1 MKEKLSAAGLGL
13 LVAAIVAVSA
23 TFAWVTLSRAPE
35 LSGVAT
41 TLSANGALEIALSND
56 DGTQPDEFDID
67 ESVGL
72 RVDVVSSNLQWGN
85 LVNLSDPSYGLENFT
100 LRPAK
105 LNTTSLIDS
114 PLSGA
119 IYGQDGRII
128 ELNTDSAYTKYDN
141 KQFVVTDKFG
151 VRAISSY
158 KEQLSDST
166 IEEFK
171 SLKQAVTNAR
181 TAVSADYADVV
192 ASFAKME
199 RMISRYA
206 QDMVNKTTIKG
217 MSVSDGTGTDSNM
230 GQYMVDLAAVYGKFA
245 KAMDAQADAYVAL
258 ANLQLYQWAKANQAK
273 YEPTSW
279 EVLCQVE
286 EQSPGIFNYTR
297 GTNGEEDGASRHGK
311 ISLYGFSDFVKDW
324 KQLKLDL
331 EHIEKYATA
340 FSTNGTAIYW
350 SHDGDSSY
358 QLSDIVNRLIDFT
371 NTLYIDIDGK
381 QIKVSHI
388 GGTEAM
394 ALLGADGETKDVY
407 IVKGILPRFEKCA
420 IDENDRMA
428 STRQAKCTIS
438 VRAKVGITKSVTIY
452 GVAVTTVTDTAD
464 MAYDTKKAVGKKDV
478 ASDAVAEDTYA
489 MAVDFW
495 VRTNAEQTFLTLE
508 GAKVVDAETNTI
520 MGYDGVNRIWGATG
534 DSVLTTD
541 STTQG
546 GGSCYVY
553 YADTPEDQ
561 SRSLRLLR
569 SMKVVFVSQSGKL
582 LATADMDTEHY
593 WAQNG
598 RVTVPL
604 VLSENTQT
612 TYDYTNEEGQTV
624 TGRAITEMV
633 MDVAQ
638 RITAIIYLDGS
649 YLSNT
654 DVLSVADIE
663 GQVNIQFGSSVNLE
677 TVGSNDLID
686 DVRSVTAIAD
696 PTSIDFD
703 AAVTPGQKTTNVTL
717 TVQGAEPDSITA
729 RFIRAINATQG
740 SREDE
745 MRFTKSKESGTWSS
759 SYEFKAPGTYYLRHV
774 QLDGVDYALSDPIK
788 VDVTG
793 FALRDVTWDK
803 PKNSVVVR
811 TSDSTYT
818 ATVYVEYASSDASKL
833 PLTVKASFIREGVGD
848 TVTVPLTSK
857 GNGKWEGT
865 GTFNRSGVYSMDYL
879 IYTVDGVDKP
889 RYQALNESFKK
900 NLDLALGL
908 YVVVKN
914 NGGPLNEEYVAGK
927 TYDRPVTVEV
937 LDNSRTPL
945 EELEGMQ
952 LKYSLGNST
961 VQTYDTDLQWDHT
974 GRYYTGTLPLPGAGR
989 YQFDC
994 VVMKGGQTLTRAEE
1008 SPVYIIVSPDP
1019 PIFDTSSQASYYG
1032 QTQFVPLTND
1042 AVLDG
1047 IKIKNA
1053 DSAAV
1058 SAVVYN
1064 ENDDY
1069 REVEA
1074 VLGSKGWTVKLP
1086 TYSTGPDDAKVQ
1098 TQDGEWSLV
1107 ALKLSNCYDE
1117 KSVFRTGDDP
1127 IIWAGSDE
1135 ISKTYAAENL
1145 TDDSGE
1151 VKVEE
1156 WQDFS
1161 KLSTKVS
1168 CSVKVTMNPGE
1179 TVLGDQ
1185 NTEFMHQFP
1194 VAQLGMSV
1202 KITDNDGNVI
1212 PSSKIEGVEL
1222 TVRYDPSTSAKYG
1235 YEVSNDAAN
1244 TYGIKLD
1251 RVDAEHGMRTVS
1263 SGDIWQYVG
1272 EYSVQQLTIKL
1283 AGGKTVTYAPD
1294 EARVPDKYTVTTK
1307 APANEDIYIGES
1319 SITQLKKEFGRN
1331 PITKEVTGV
1340 FLETCDLG
1348 DTTVKVSLK
1357 PDVHGNQ
1364 YAVMK
1369 DVSATLNLTYQN
1381 KQSAPYGGYHWSG
1394 TSKYE
1399 KIQMN
1404 MTEGVNGLFTGGS
1417 TPLLAGTYSAAIEVK
1432 VGKNITT
1439 KNLSDISA
1447 YSKAPDVTMA
1457 RADSTPEIVT
1467 VNADAGTEAS
1477 TNTFTGTNTVVND
1490 GHAAVLFAAYRT
1502 STAEENPGTYTYTDW
1517 LGSTDYNEGG
1527 KHAGEYARYT
1537 MPFLQFTLTNIDK
1550 STCKDFKLS
1559 VPGNNGA
1566 EVSLPVN
1573 GNASEK
1579 MQIGWTKS
1587 GPDAKQA
1594 GTYTNGWGSVKDC
1607 EYVYTTQVPVVIGT
1621 QEVRTLTAQVED
1633 TAYTVD
1639 LQTPLSIVQENRTLP
1654 SLVFEVG
1661 DSRFKTPDTEQ
1672 SEDGRALS
1680 CTLPMNLYTVDGNA
1694 TAKKETVAK
1703 EPVVIV
1709 DEAAGTPD
1717 RDITAINAKS
1727 DDWSW
1732 TTDTKKPVT
1741 VSKLYTETTAT
1752 KHDSHI
1758 VKRIFS
1764 GTFYW
1769 KVWTGQRYLQT
1780 DSTQYAETRINV
1792 SGRTVTTSTVE
1803 TVNRTTSLDYWLVDG
1818 VRYDPGETVTIT
1830 GNSFAKAVFKTEE
1843 ELVRKEVTTTTTDG
1857 TTINTYRAEC
1867 AAVEVKAE
1875 GTTGEWVGTQYCDH
1889 YDWLRD
1895 CKKARGNEAT
1905 ARAQNPVIPT
1915 EFEGYEKRSNVTTGI
1930 KRDFSSTEWELDSS
1944 VKGADASSKTNVKIY
1959 DGSGKLIE
1967 ENNY

>member
-166 IEEFK
+166 IEDFK
-171 SLKQAVTNAR
+171 RLKQAVTNAR

-206 QDMVNKTTIKG
+206 QDMVNKTEIKG
-217 MSVSDGTGTDSNM
+217 MSVTDGTGTDNNM
-230 GQYMVDLAAVYGKFA
+230 GQYMADLAAVYGKFA

-350 SHDGDSSY
+350 SHDGDSGY

-438 VRAKVGITKSVTIY
+438 VRAKMGITKSVTIY

-696 PTSIDFD
+696 PILIDFD

-717 TVQGAEPDSITA
+717 TVQGAKPDSITA

-745 MRFTKSKESGTWSS
+745 MRFTKSEESGTWSS

-793 FALRDVTWDK
+793 FALRNVTWDK

-833 PLTVKASFIREGVGD
+833 PRTVKASFIREGD
-848 TVTVPLTSK
+848 RNTVIIPLTSK

-889 RYQALNESFKK
+889 RYQALDESFKK

-908 YVVVKN
+908 YAVVKN
-914 NGGPLNEEYVAGK
+914 NGGALNEEYVAGK

-1086 TYSTGPDDAKVQ
+1086 TYTGPDDAKVQ

-1107 ALKLSNCYDE
+1107 ALKLSNCYD
-1117 KSVFRTGDDP
+1117 KNSVFRTGDNP
-1127 IIWAGSDE
+1127 IIWVGSDE
-1135 ISKTYAAENL
+1135 ISKTYAAEYL
-1145 TDDSGE
+1145 TDDSGKE
-1151 VKVEE
+1151 KVDE

-1168 CSVKVTMNPGE
+1168 CSVKVTMNPGK
-1179 TVLGDQ
+1179 TVLGNQ

-1222 TVRYDPSTSAKYG
+1222 TVRYNPSTSAKYG
-1235 YEVSNDAAN
+1235 YEVSKDAAK

-1251 RVDAEHGMRTVS
+1251 RVDAEHGIRTVS

-1294 EARVPDKYTVTTK
+1294 EAGVPDKYTITTK
-1307 APANEDIYIGES
+1307 APANEDIYIGENS
-1319 SITQLKKEFGRN
+1319 VTQLKKEFGRN

-1340 FLETCDLG
+1340 FLETCDLR

-1357 PDVHGNQ
+1357 PDVNGNQ

-1381 KQSAPYGGYHWSG
+1381 EQSAPYGGYHWSG

-1417 TPLLAGTYSAAIEVK
+1417 TPLLAGTYSAEIVIK
-1432 VGKNITT
+1432 VGGSTVT
-1439 KNLSDISA
+1439 RTLQDISA

-1457 RADSTPEIVT
+1457 LADGTSATVT
-1467 VNADAGTEAS
+1467 VNADAGTAAS
-1477 TNTFTGTNTVVND
+1477 TNTFTGNNTVVND
-1490 GHAAVLFAAYRT
+1490 GHAAVLFASYRPF
-1502 STAEENPGTYTYTDW
+1502 TATENPGV
-1517 LGSTDYNEGG
+1517 YNEYNQDGMY
-1527 KHAGEYARYT
+1527 AGEFAHYE
-1537 MPFLQFTLTNIDK
+1537 MPKLK
-1550 STCKDFKLS
+1550 FKLTDLS
-1559 VPGNNGA
+1559 TTGVSVEMQVPGSGSVKLENDKETA
-1566 EVSLPVN
+1566 E
-1573 GNASEK
+1573 GT
-1579 MQIGWTKS
+1579 QIGTVKT
-1587 GPDAKQA
+1587 GTEKRA
-1594 GTYTNGWGSVKDC
+1594 GTYTWELFGKPVSADC
-1607 EYVYTTQVPVVIGT
+1607 EYTYNTELPQVIGEKEIQT
-1621 QEVRTLTAQVED
+1621 ITVTFQEVSYSLKLKTPLDIVQKNTAVPSIRFVVDNDKFVTPETKESSDGRSFTYVLPKSLEAKAGGSTVTERVTAENSETVTTGDDPD
-1633 TAYTVD
+1633 TKVLGTPITNNMNWGGTAVTESERIYTV
-1639 LQTPLSIVQENRTLP
+1639 TN
-1654 SLVFEVG
+1654 
-1661 DSRFKTPDTEQ
+1661 
-1672 SEDGRALS
+1672 
-1680 CTLPMNLYTVDGNA
+1680 
-1694 TAKKETVAK
+1694 
-1703 EPVVIV
+1703 
-1709 DEAAGTPD
+1709 GT
-1717 RDITAINAKS
+1717 KS
-1727 DDWSW
+1727 DR
-1732 TTDTKKPVT
+1732 
-1741 VSKLYTETTAT
+1741 
-1752 KHDSHI
+1752 H
-1758 VKRIFS
+1758 KRLRRW

-1769 KVWTGQRYLQT
+1769 RYMTSQLYVVEQQT
-1780 DSTQYAETRINV
+1780 QTATTTVTV
-1792 SGRTVTTSTVE
+1792 SGKTVE
-1803 TVNRTTSLDYWLVDG
+1803 TKTEMVYDATTSLDYWKVDG
-1818 VRYDPGETVTIT
+1818 KRCEPGAKVTVS
-1830 GNSFAKAVFKTEE
+1830 GNSVAEPVYKTIRT
-1843 ELVRKEVTTTTTDG
+1843 LVQKLVTTTTVNGDTDYTFR
-1857 TTINTYRAEC
+1857 TTCTALETKLVGAGAET
-1867 AAVEVKAE
+1867 E
-1875 GTTGEWVGTQYCDH
+1875 GTEKYCEH
-1889 YDWLRD
+1889 WTCSYTN
-1895 CKKARGNEAT
+1895 GNENDALKSQIIEPTNPGYKKVSSAT
-1905 ARAQNPVIPT
+1905 P
-1915 EFEGYEKRSNVTTGI
+1915 GI
-1930 KRDFSSTEWELDSS
+1930 VRDFSNSKWERYGDPI
-1944 VKGADASSKTNVKIY
+1944 VKSGETTVSKVCY
-1959 DGSGKLIE
+1959 DGNGNVLWSS
-1967 ENNY
+1967 

>member
-350 SHDGDSSY
+350 SHDGDSGY

-793 FALRDVTWDK
+793 FALKNVTWDK
-803 PKNSVVVR
+803 RENSAVVR

-833 PLTVKASFIREGVGD
+833 PLTVKASFIREGD
-848 TVTVPLTSK
+848 RNTVIIPLTSK

-1019 PIFDTSSQASYYG
+1019 PIFDTSSQTSYYG

-1064 ENDDY
+1064 KNDDY

-1086 TYSTGPDDAKVQ
+1086 TYSTGPDDTKVQ

-1135 ISKTYAAENL
+1135 ISKTYAAEYL
-1145 TDDSGE
+1145 ADDSGKE
-1151 VKVEE
+1151 KVDE

-1194 VAQLGMSV
+1194 VARLGMSV
-1202 KITDNDGNVI
+1202 EITDNDGNVI

-1222 TVRYDPSTSAKYG
+1222 RVGYDPSTSAKYG

-1244 TYGIKLD
+1244 LYGIKLD
-1251 RVDAEHGMRTVS
+1251 RVDAEHGIRTVS

-1272 EYSVQQLTIKL
+1272 EYGVQQLTIKL
-1283 AGGKTVTYAPD
+1283 AGGKTVTYAPG
-1294 EARVPDKYTVTTK
+1294 EARVPDKYTITTK
-1307 APANEDIYIGES
+1307 APANGDIYIGENS
-1319 SITQLKKEFGRN
+1319 VTQLKKEFGRN

-1417 TPLLAGTYSAAIEVK
+1417 TPLLAGTYSAEIVIK
-1432 VGKNITT
+1432 VGGSTVT
-1439 KNLSDISA
+1439 RTLQDISA

-1457 RADSTPEIVT
+1457 LADGTPTTVT
-1467 VNADAGTEAS
+1467 VNADAGTAAS
-1477 TNTFTGTNTVVND
+1477 ANTFTGNNTIVND
-1490 GHAAVLFAAYRT
+1490 GHSAVLFAAYRPFEA
-1502 STAEENPGTYTYTDW
+1502 SENLGTYKN
-1517 LGSTDYNEGG
+1517 YNQGG
-1527 KHAGEYARYT
+1527 MHAGEFAHYE
-1537 MPFLQFTLTNIDK
+1537 MPKLKFTLTDL
-1550 STCKDFKLS
+1550 STAGVS
-1559 VPGNNGA
+1559 IGMQVPG
-1566 EVSLPVN
+1566 S
-1573 GNASEK
+1573 
-1579 MQIGWTKS
+1579 
-1587 GPDAKQA
+1587 
-1594 GTYTNGWGSVKDC
+1594 GSVKLENDK
-1607 EYVYTTQVPVVIGT
+1607 ETAESIQIGT
-1621 QEVRTLTAQVED
+1621 VQSGEEGREGFYEYDSIWSGTTTEPCTYSYNTEIPQVVGEQAIKTISATQEGVSYLLA
-1633 TAYTVD
+1633 
-1639 LQTPLSIVQENRTLP
+1639 LKTPIVIVQKNTAVP
-1654 SLVFEVG
+1654 NI
-1661 DSRFKTPDTEQ
+1661 RFVVDNDKFMTPAAKE
-1672 SEDGRALS
+1672 SADGRAF
-1680 CTLPMNLYTVDGNA
+1680 TYVLPKALTAKTGGNTVTEQVTTETSETETSGKDPDTQVNDGNHPITKDNMNWGGTGEINRITSSQKVYTVTNDVVTSSHSVLYVPADYYKRHITTQLYTINERVQSTTA
-1694 TAKKETVAK
+1694 TISVK
-1703 EPVVIV
+1703 
-1709 DEAAGTPD
+1709 GT
-1717 RDITAINAKS
+1717 
-1727 DDWSW
+1727 
-1732 TTDTKKPVT
+1732 TTEIK
-1741 VSKLYTETTAT
+1741 TETT
-1752 KHDSHI
+1752 DE
-1758 VKRIFS
+1758 V
-1764 GTFYW
+1764 
-1769 KVWTGQRYLQT
+1769 
-1780 DSTQYAETRINV
+1780 
-1792 SGRTVTTSTVE
+1792 
-1803 TVNRTTSLDYWLVDG
+1803 TTSLDYWMVDG
-1818 VRYDPGETVTIT
+1818 KRCEAGAEVTVS
-1830 GNSFAKAVFKTEE
+1830 GNSVATPVYKIVRTP
-1843 ELVRKEVTTTTTDG
+1843 VRKLVTTTSVIGETDYY
-1857 TTINTYRAEC
+1857 YRAEC
-1867 AAVEVKAE
+1867 TAQETVDGGA
-1875 GTTGEWVGTQYCDH
+1875 
-1889 YDWLRD
+1889 
-1895 CKKARGNEAT
+1895 GNEAT
-1905 ARAQNPVIPT
+1905 GTKEFCTHSTRFCKKNKGTKENALNDPSVTEPTNP
-1915 EFEGYEKRSNVTTGI
+1915 GYKKVSGATPGIVRDISNSKWERYGDPIVKSGETT
-1930 KRDFSSTEWELDSS
+1930 
-1944 VKGADASSKTNVKIY
+1944 VSKVCY
-1959 DGSGKLIE
+1959 DGNGNVLWSS
-1967 ENNY
+1967 